1 MRDGH
6 PSPLHGDR
14 GRSSSLSTD
23 FGRTVLQPGLIWACR
38 TTDGRTEM
46 IEGCDPPGDCDFRWL
61 HFNLADQR
69 SLSWL
74 ERSIALPPA
83 VLKLFTT
90 QDMEQRG
97 LVEGGH
103 VALVLHDFERDFD
116 WDDTGRIGALHIVAG
131 PGLILTGR
139 FHPLHSADVI
149 RRRIAGELVL
159 EGMSAAL
166 TLLLDALVDT
176 LEERVLKVAQGL
188 LAAEDDLLSD
198 GASPDTRELIT
209 LRRLCT
215 QLHRTA
221 MGMRTTLMRMESER
235 GVPSELLP
243 LFARTSQRLQTID
256 HDIGGAQ
263 SQLRLLRDELDLQA
277 AQRAN
282 RNLYF
287 LSIMTALLMPAT
299 LVTGFFGMNTGGL
312 PFAQGAMGTAIAGL
326 LMVASSVVT
335 YFALRLMGF
344 VRQ

>member
-1 MRDGH
+1 M
-6 PSPLHGDR
+6 
-14 GRSSSLSTD
+14 
-23 FGRTVLQPGLIWACR
+23 LQPGLIWACR

-46 IEGCDPPGDCDFRWL
+46 IEGGDPPSDCDFRWL

-74 ERSIALPPA
+74 ERSITLPPA

-97 LVEGGH
+97 LVEGGY

-139 FHPLHSADVI
+139 FHPLHSADAI
-149 RRRIAGELVL
+149 RKRIAGGFLL
-159 EGMSAAL
+159 EDTASALGLA
-166 TLLLDALVDT
+166 LDALADT
-176 LEERVLKVAQGL
+176 LEERVLKVTHGL

-198 GASPDTRELIT
+198 GSSPDTRELIT

-215 QLHRTA
+215 QLHRTVV
-221 MGMRTTLMRMESER
+221 GMRTTLMRMESER
-235 GVPSELLP
+235 GVLADLLP
-243 LFARTSQRLQTID
+243 LFGRISKRLQGVD
-256 HDIGGAQ
+256 QDIGGAQ

-335 YFALRLMGF
+335 YFALRLMGL

>member
-1 MRDGH
+1 
-6 PSPLHGDR
+6 
-14 GRSSSLSTD
+14 
-23 FGRTVLQPGLIWACR
+23 VLQPGLIWACR

-46 IEGCDPPGDCDFRWL
+46 IEGGDPPSDCDFRWL

-74 ERSIALPPA
+74 ERSITLPPA

-90 QDMEQRG
+90 QGMEQRG
-97 LVEGGH
+97 LVEGGY

-139 FHPLHSADVI
+139 FHPLHSADAI
-149 RRRIAGELVL
+149 RKRIAGGFLL
-159 EGMSAAL
+159 EDTASALGLA
-166 TLLLDALVDT
+166 LDALADT
-176 LEERVLKVAQGL
+176 LEERVLKVTHGL

-198 GASPDTRELIT
+198 GSSPDTRELIT

-215 QLHRTA
+215 QLHRTVV
-221 MGMRTTLMRMESER
+221 GMRTTLMRMEGER
-235 GVPSELLP
+235 GVLADLLP
-243 LFARTSQRLQTID
+243 LFGRISQRLQGVD
-256 HDIGGAQ
+256 QDIGGAQ

>member
-1 MRDGH
+1 
-6 PSPLHGDR
+6 
-14 GRSSSLSTD
+14 
-23 FGRTVLQPGLIWACR
+23 
-38 TTDGRTEM
+38 M
-46 IEGCDPPGDCDFRWL
+46 IEGGDPPGDCAFRWL

-74 ERSIALPPA
+74 DRSVALPA
-83 VLKLFTT
+83 GVLRLFTT
-90 QDMEQRG
+90 QEKEQRG
-97 LVEGGH
+97 LIEDGY

-131 PGLILTGR
+131 PGIMLTGR
-139 FHPLHSADVI
+139 FHPLYTADVV
-149 RRRIAGELVL
+149 RERIAGGLML
-159 EGMSAAL
+159 EDTASAL
-166 TLLLDALVDT
+166 TLLLDALADT
-176 LEERVLKVAQGL
+176 LEERVLRVTHGL
-188 LAAEDDLLSD
+188 LAAEDELLSD

-221 MGMRTTLMRMESER
+221 VGMRATLMRMESER
-235 GVPSELLP
+235 GVPSELPP
-243 LFARTSQRLQTID
+243 LLRRTGQRLQTID

-312 PFAQGAMGTAIAGL
+312 PFAHGPMGTFVAGG
-326 LMVASSVVT
+326 LMLASSVIT
-335 YFALRLMGF
+335 YFALRMMGF

>member
-1 MRDGH
+1 M
-6 PSPLHGDR
+6 
-14 GRSSSLSTD
+14 
-23 FGRTVLQPGLIWACR
+23 LQPGLIWACR

-46 IEGCDPPGDCDFRWL
+46 IEGGDPPSDCDFRWL

-74 ERSIALPPA
+74 ERSITLPPA

-90 QDMEQRG
+90 QGMEQRG
-97 LVEGGH
+97 LVEGGY

-139 FHPLHSADVI
+139 FHPLHSADAI
-149 RRRIAGELVL
+149 RKRIAGGFLL
-159 EGMSAAL
+159 EDTASALGLA
-166 TLLLDALVDT
+166 LDALADT
-176 LEERVLKVAQGL
+176 LEERVLKVTHGL

-198 GASPDTRELIT
+198 GSSPDTRELIT

-215 QLHRTA
+215 QLHRTVV
-221 MGMRTTLMRMESER
+221 GMRKTLMRMEGER
-235 GVPSELLP
+235 GVLADLLP
-243 LFARTSQRLQTID
+243 LFGRISQRLQGVD
-256 HDIGGAQ
+256 QDIGGAQ

>member
-1 MRDGH
+1 M
-6 PSPLHGDR
+6 
-14 GRSSSLSTD
+14 
-23 FGRTVLQPGLIWACR
+23 LQPGLIWACR

-46 IEGCDPPGDCDFRWL
+46 IEGGDPPSDCDFRWL

-74 ERSIALPPA
+74 ERSITLPPA

-90 QDMEQRG
+90 QGMEQRG
-97 LVEGGH
+97 LVEGGY

-139 FHPLHSADVI
+139 FHPLHSADAI
-149 RRRIAGELVL
+149 RKRIAGGFLL
-159 EGMSAAL
+159 EDTASALGLA
-166 TLLLDALVDT
+166 LDALADT
-176 LEERVLKVAQGL
+176 LEERVLKVTHGL

-198 GASPDTRELIT
+198 GSSPDTRELIT

-215 QLHRTA
+215 QLHRTVV
-221 MGMRTTLMRMESER
+221 GMRTTLMRMEGER
-235 GVPSELLP
+235 GVLADLLP
-243 LFARTSQRLQTID
+243 LFGRISQRLQGVD
-256 HDIGGAQ
+256 QDIGGAQ

>member
-1 MRDGH
+1 MT
-6 PSPLHGDR
+6 PSQSDHEPLAD
-14 GRSSSLSTD
+14 L
-23 FGRTVLQPGLIWACR
+23 GRTVLQPGLIWACR
-38 TTDGRTEM
+38 SVDGRTEM
-46 IEGCDPPGDCDFRWL
+46 VDGGDPPGDCAFRWL

-83 VLKLFTT
+83 VLRLFTT
-90 QDMEQRG
+90 QEKEQRG
-97 LVEGGH
+97 LAEDGYAG
-103 VALVLHDFERDFD
+103 LVLHDFERDFD
-116 WDDTGRIGALHIVAG
+116 WDDTGRIGALHIVVG

-149 RRRIAGELVL
+149 RRRIAGGLVL
-159 EGMSAAL
+159 EDAPTAL
-166 TLLLDALVDT
+166 ALLLDALADT
-176 LEERVLKVAQGL
+176 LEERVLKVTQEL

-221 MGMRTTLMRMESER
+221 VGMRATLMRMESEQ
-235 GVPSELLP
+235 GVPSELQP
-243 LFARTSQRLQTID
+243 LFRRTGQRLQTID

-299 LVTGFFGMNTGGL
+299 LVTGFFGMNTGAL
-312 PFAQGAMGTAIAGL
+312 PFAQGPMGTVAAGG
-326 LMVASSVVT
+326 LMLASSVIT
-335 YFALRLMGF
+335 YFALRMMGF

>member
-1 MRDGH
+1 MS
-6 PSPLHGDR
+6 PSRSKADPLAD
-14 GRSSSLSTD
+14 L
-23 FGRTVLQPGLIWACR
+23 GRTVLQPGLIWACR
-38 TTDGRTEM
+38 SIDGRTEM
-46 IEGCDPPGDCDFRWL
+46 IEGGDPPGDCAFRWL

-74 ERSIALPPA
+74 ERSIALPA
-83 VLKLFTT
+83 GVLKLLTT
-90 QDMEQRG
+90 QQMEQRG
-97 LVEGGH
+97 LAEDGY

-131 PGLILTGR
+131 PGIILTGR
-139 FHPLHSADVI
+139 FHPLHTADVV
-149 RRRIAGELVL
+149 RERIAHGLML
-159 EGMSAAL
+159 EDTASAL
-166 TLLLDALVDT
+166 MLLLDALADT
-176 LEERVLKVAQGL
+176 LEERVLRVTHGL
-188 LAAEDDLLSD
+188 LAAEDELLSD

-221 MGMRTTLMRMESER
+221 VGMRATLMRMESER
-235 GVPSELLP
+235 GVPSELPP
-243 LFARTSQRLQTID
+243 LFRRTGQRLQTID

-312 PFAQGAMGTAIAGL
+312 PFAQGPMGTFAAGG
-326 LMVASSVVT
+326 LMLASSVIT
-335 YFALRLMGF
+335 YFALRMMGF

>member
-1 MRDGH
+1 
-6 PSPLHGDR
+6 
-14 GRSSSLSTD
+14 
-23 FGRTVLQPGLIWACR
+23 VLQPGLIWACR

-46 IEGCDPPGDCDFRWL
+46 IEGGDPPGDCDFRWL

-74 ERSIALPPA
+74 ERSITLPPA

-97 LVEGGH
+97 LVEGGY

-139 FHPLHSADVI
+139 FHPLHSADAI
-149 RRRIAGELVL
+149 RKRIAGGFLL
-159 EGMSAAL
+159 EDTASALGLA
-166 TLLLDALVDT
+166 LDALADT
-176 LEERVLKVAQGL
+176 LEERVLKVTHGL

-198 GASPDTRELIT
+198 GSSPDTRELIT

-215 QLHRTA
+215 QLHRTVV
-221 MGMRTTLMRMESER
+221 GMRTTLMRMEGER
-235 GVPSELLP
+235 GVLADLLP
-243 LFARTSQRLQTID
+243 LFGRISKRLQGVD
-256 HDIGGAQ
+256 QDIGGAQ